1 MRAPLLAALGLLGGA
16 PTLAAVF
23 FDDFSYRDS
32 AELRDAGGWL
42 LRDRAGHPGPAGA
55 RWSPAGV
62 QVVDDPARPN
72 NRLLRLHARTDGST
86 EGTEQA
92 QACHA
97 RKYLRGTYAARV
109 RFSDSPTHGADG
121 DPVIQTFYA
130 IGPLRHDL
138 DPEFSE
144 VDFEYLPNGGWGSER
159 TRLYGIS
166 WQTVQIDPWR
176 AFNQARESFGSHAGW
191 HVLTIQVEAA
201 RTRHYIDGRLLAEH
215 GGRNVPVLPMSI
227 AFSLWFSPAG
237 LLPAG
242 DSPRAYEMDVDW
254 VFHAQGATL
263 SPRDVLGRI
272 ARLRRAG
279 TARRDELR
287 DVEGE
292 PAAACD
298 L

>member
-1 MRAPLLAALGLLGGA
+1 MSRTLGSGLALLVCAPAC
-16 PTLAAVF
+16 AAVF

-32 AELRDAGGWL
+32 AHLREAGGWQ

-55 RWSPAGV
+55 LWSAGGV
-62 QVVDDPARPN
+62 RIVEDPEQPK
-72 NRLLRLHARTDGST
+72 NRVLRLHARTDGST
-86 EGTEQA
+86 QGTEQA

-109 RFSDSPTHGADG
+109 RFSDSPTQGADG

-138 DPEFSE
+138 DPDFSE
-144 VDFEYLPNGGWGSER
+144 VDFEYLPNGGWGSDR

-176 AFNQARESFGSHAGW
+176 AFNQASESFGSHAGW

-227 AFSLWFSPAG
+227 NFSLWFSPGG
-237 LLPAG
+237 LLPAS
-242 DSPRAYEMDVDW
+242 DSARAYEMDVDW
-254 VFHAQGATL
+254 VFHVQGRSL
-263 SPRDVLGRI
+263 SPREVLARV
-272 ARLRRAG
+272 ARLRRG
-279 TARRDELR
+279 GIPRRDELR
-287 DVEGE
+287 S
-292 PAAACD
+292 AAGQPPGACD